1 MSIALTP
8 ELERDI
14 EQIAQQEQRN
24 PLEIIEEAVS
34 LYKVSRAKL
43 SDAAFLLSIAGQGQ
57 SNETDVSER
66 VKDILKAELD
76 PHTGWHAKIPPN
88 DPA

>member
-1 MSIALTP
+1 MSISLTP
-8 ELERDI
+8 KLERDI
-14 EQIAQQEQRN
+14 EQLARQEQRT
-24 PLEIIEEAVS
+24 PLEIIEEAVT
-34 LYKVSRAKL
+34 LYRASRARI
-43 SDAAFLLSIAGQGQ
+43 SDAAFLLSMAGQGR

-76 PHTGWHAKIPPN
+76 PHTGWHSKTPPH